1 MKRIRIVFA
10 IMLICLIINAIAVCQ
25 TKSWTE
31 NSFEDFIDGAFMD
44 AGNNLYISA
53 SGCLQMIS
61 NRCRQLRAHPPLI
74 GATQVVS

>member
-44 AGNNLYISA
+44 AGSNLYVSS
-53 SGCLQMIS
+53 SGRLQMIS
-61 NRCRQLRAHPPLI
+61 NICRQLRAHASLS
-74 GATQVVS
+74 GLLR